1 MKLNT
6 VAFEEFFFCL
16 FTNAAIPFSVPLCRP
31 YVLVKLFF
39 CETFISSIFRSHRQD
54 FQVVL
59 FFLSIF
65 VYCLSRVWI
74 KLFNLSPVASYFPLL
89 TLSPSSSIFF
99 LPPFFVRFSF
109 TLKFR
114 GRPPPSFFPGHKTM
128 ATFARMCTIFLLF
141 SPLPPCSFFPRPCHA
156 CSFLY
161 FSATVIGYK
170 NASRL
175 ICLPPET
182 PPAAGRSVIRLICR
196 GPPRDLFVVAW
207 LIFGLRERTFI

>member
-1 MKLNT
+1 MLLS
-6 VAFEEFFFCL
+6 L
-16 FTNAAIPFSVPLCRP
+16 FQYLCAGHMSWLSFFSVKRLS
-31 YVLVKLFF
+31 LLFSVA
-39 CETFISSIFRSHRQD
+39 TGRIFR
-54 FQVVL
+54 L
-59 FFLSIF
+59 FCFSFPYLFIASVGCELSFLI
-65 VYCLSRVWI
+65 YH
-74 KLFNLSPVASYFPLL
+74 LSPLI
-89 TLSPSSSIFF
+89 SPSLHYHLRHQYSSFPI
-99 LPPFFVRFSF
+99 FFVRFSF

-196 GPPRDLFVVAW
+196 GPPRDLFVVA
-207 LIFGLRERTFI
+207 